1 MEHVVEQVVE
11 VQEEIV
17 ELSLAD
23 LAKVG
28 GGVGL
33 GDTLI

>member
-1 MEHVVEQVVE
+1 MEQVVEQVIE
-11 VQEEIV
+11 VQVEIV

>member
-1 MEHVVEQVVE
+1 MEQVVDQVIE

>member
-1 MEHVVEQVVE
+1 MEQVVE
-11 VQEEIV
+11 QGIEIQEEIV
-17 ELSLAD
+17 ELSLSD